1 MVASFSLTM
10 GRLHDPLVRF
20 CFCRTSPGTP
30 TLAPAGG
37 AVQGGAAQTGP
48 QQPGHHRILEL
59 APAPPPEQHFPD
71 LPKPWNGSTRR
82 GWACLVTVDN
92 GISARPALE
101 QAQALGVEM
110 IVTDHHAAMI

>member
-1 MVASFSLTM
+1 MIRLSVSASAEPHREPPPW
-10 GRLHDPLVRF
+10 RLSEALSRAVLRRRGHSDP
-20 CFCRTSPGTP
+20 
-30 TLAPAGG
+30 AIIE
-37 AVQGGAAQTGP
+37 
-48 QQPGHHRILEL
+48 ILEP

-101 QAQALGVEM
+101 Q
-110 IVTDHHAAMI
+110 D